1 MGAPR
6 LRISNTVCFQQSSV
20 LKVPFSGLL
29 QVVYRGRHPA
39 DYHHAFILDLAFH
52 ENLALVNPV
61 SMAATLRK
69 TAPKAI
75 EECHKSIEK
84 QNPISVKLC
93 FCNTSDAEAWF
104 SSPRPSG
111 FRLEN
116 RHNKSTGTSSN
127 KNNFP
132 ALGIQTTFNVTS
144 QNRPFINGN
153 CLSCWPHGRSGCSR
167 SARVVSQSAT
177 MEAQSPPKWQPRGA
191 KRDQRQRA

>member
-1 MGAPR
+1 MGGPR

-20 LKVPFSGLL
+20 LKVPVSGLL

-69 TAPKAI
+69 TARKAI

-116 RHNKSTGTSSN
+116 RHNKSTGTSS
-127 KNNFP
+127 KKTIFQP
-132 ALGIQTTFNVTS
+132 SVSKQ
-144 QNRPFINGN
+144 
-153 CLSCWPHGRSGCSR
+153 LS
-167 SARVVSQSAT
+167 
-177 MEAQSPPKWQPRGA
+177 M
-191 KRDQRQRA
+191 